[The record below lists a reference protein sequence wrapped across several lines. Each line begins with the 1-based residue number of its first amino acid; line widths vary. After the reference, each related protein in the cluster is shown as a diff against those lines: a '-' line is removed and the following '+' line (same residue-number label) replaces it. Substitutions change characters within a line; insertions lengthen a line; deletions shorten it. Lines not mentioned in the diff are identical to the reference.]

1 MIPAETIAELKAS
14 HADAWQQKRAAGL
27 TEQQTA
33 QVILSQIE
41 LDKTHPPEVEAA
53 RRIKQSRNHLHVQQ
67 QRFREALA
75 SHKRAMDEVAVQFPD
90 GIDLEPFT
98 LELESSD
105 ADLSGLNKL
114 LEEHR
119 ELVARQ
125 NERIKELEA
134 GCDLKVER
142 ILQLEDQVKALT
154 QERDQALGDLDSLKG
169 VNEMHRIKLEKT
181 EADLKA
187 AQAAL
192 KTLQQAEAKRRDD
205 ADSDDPRLVKRKA
218 K

>member
-53 RRIKQSRNHLHVQQ
+53 RRIKQSRNHVHMQQ

-75 SHKRAMDEVAVQFPD
+75 SHKRAVDEVAALFPA

-98 LELESSD
+98 LELGRTG
-105 ADLSGLNKL
+105 ADLTGLNKL

-125 NERIKELEA
+125 NERIKELETEV
-134 GCDLKVER
+134 DLKVER
-142 ILQLEDQVKALT
+142 ILQLEDQVKALI
-154 QERDQALGDLDSLKG
+154 QERDQVLGDLDALKG
-169 VNEMHRIKLEKT
+169 VNEMHRIKLEKAET
-181 EADLKA
+181 DLKA
-187 AQAAL
+187 SQAAL
-192 KTLQQAEAKRRDD
+192 EAASK
-205 ADSDDPRLVKRKA
+205 KKA